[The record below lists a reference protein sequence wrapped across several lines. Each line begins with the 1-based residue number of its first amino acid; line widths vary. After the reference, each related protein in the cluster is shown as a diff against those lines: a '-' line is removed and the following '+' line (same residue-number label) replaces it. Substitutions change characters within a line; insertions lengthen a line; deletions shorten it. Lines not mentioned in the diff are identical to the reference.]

1 MDYSRRDIPTAE
13 TTTTTITKPK
23 KKSKLNSKEKVQDQ
37 PLKITASA
45 ISSKTTAMIPFQKV
59 AM

>member
-13 TTTTTITKPK
+13 TTTTITKPK